1 MIVHVLTL
9 FPGLFH
15 AFTQE
20 SIVGRAVERNLL
32 AVHLVNIR
40 DFATDKHKVTDD
52 RPFGGG
58 PGMVLK
64 PEPIF
69 SAVEHTL
76 ARAERPDPKLIL
88 LTPQGRPFDQEKA
101 IDLAGEEELVMLC
114 GRYEGID
121 ERVHMG
127 FEWDE
132 ISLGDFVMS
141 GGELAAMCI
150 IEAVTRLMPGAL
162 GDEESASRDS
172 FMDGLLG
179 PPQYTRPRSFRDMEV
194 PEVLLS
200 GDHEAIRKWR
210 RAQIEARTRLKRPDL
225 TEHGENNK

>member
-15 AFTQE
+15 AFMKE
-20 SIVGRAVERNLL
+20 SIVGRAVEQELL
-32 AVHLVNIR
+32 TVHLVNFR
-40 DFATDKHKVTDD
+40 DFATDKHKVADD

-69 SAVEHTL
+69 SAMEHTL
-76 ARAERPDPKLIL
+76 ARVRSSKPKLIL
-88 LTPQGRPFDQEKA
+88 LTPQGRRFDQEKA
-101 IDLAGEEELVMLC
+101 IELSGEEEAILLC

-127 FEWDE
+127 FDWEE

-150 IEAVTRLMPGAL
+150 IEAVTRLIPGAL
-162 GDEESASRDS
+162 GDEESARRDS

-179 PPQYTRPRSFRDMEV
+179 PPQYTRPRTFQGMEV

-200 GDHEAIRKWR
+200 GDHQAIREWR
-210 RAQIEARTRLKRPDL
+210 RVQAEERTRRKRPDL
-225 TEHGENNK
+225 NKE